1 MRKLMRKAKRGPHYG
16 VYVRLAPSRIHGVG
30 VVAIRRI
37 PKGTYIFYG
46 DDDELVW
53 INKAVSRQQPKEIRR
68 LYRDFCVSRGQQY
81 GCPRNF
87 NQLTPAWYLNH
98 SKTPNVGADEQYRFY
113 ALRNIRKG
121 EELTADYSTY
131 GDESYSELVP

>member
-1 MRKLMRKAKRGPHYG
+1 MPKAKRKVKRVPHYG

-30 VVAIRRI
+30 VVAIRSI
-37 PKGTYIFYG
+37 PKGTHIFYG
-46 DDDELVW
+46 DDDNLIW
-53 INKAVSRQQPKEIRR
+53 IDKATSRRQRKEIRR
-68 LYRDFCVSRGQQY
+68 LYRDFCVSRGQRY
-81 GCPRNF
+81 GCPRSF

-98 SKTPNVGADEQYRFY
+98 SKTPNVGADEKYRFY

-131 GDESYSELVP
+131 GDVSVKLFR

>member
-1 MRKLMRKAKRGPHYG
+1 MPKVKRKTKQVPHYG

-30 VVAIRRI
+30 VVAIRPI

-46 DDDELVW
+46 DEDKLIW
-53 INKAVSRQQPKEIRR
+53 IDKASSRRQSGEIRR
-68 LYRDFCVSRGQQY
+68 LYRDFCVTRGQQY

-98 SKTPNVGADEQYRFY
+98 SKTPNVGADEAYCFY

-131 GDESYSELVP
+131 NGDSFSHLSP